1 MKAWTLNYLAWVK
14 KEVHF
19 EQPAQEATLLDYL
32 HEVEH
37 AETRITRLDQAIE
50 EAVKSTPAKM
60 RAVIE
65 ALQALRGIAQV
76 AAVTI
81 VAELG
86 EVSRFTRA
94 RQLMGYGGIVA
105 SEHSSGE
112 SSWRGGITKT
122 GNAHLR
128 RVVVEAA
135 WAYRH
140 RPNAWR
146 NFTQAARVGQRRS
159 PRDRLESAASVAYAL
174 SEVNGTG
181 QGKGEGG
188 DRDRTRAIG
197 FYLGHWDK
205 GRSGAAGDRTTGGM
219 R

>member
-1 MKAWTLNYLAWVK
+1 
-14 KEVHF
+14 
-19 EQPAQEATLLDYL
+19 
-32 HEVEH
+32 
-37 AETRITRLDQAIE
+37 
-50 EAVKSTPAKM
+50 M

-65 ALQALRGIAQV
+65 ALQALRGV
-76 AAVTI
+76 ARVGAATI

-86 EVSRFTRA
+86 EVLRFTGA

-140 RPNAWR
+140 GPSIGKPLFGRAGPTHVFGGRIRGFGGGRTGPHERKR
-146 NFTQAARVGQRRS
+146 N
-159 PRDRLESAASVAYAL
+159 
-174 SEVNGTG
+174 
-181 QGKGEGG
+181 
-188 DRDRTRAIG
+188 
-197 FYLGHWDK
+197 
-205 GRSGAAGDRTTGGM
+205 
-219 R
+219 